1 MENKDFRNH
10 EVVENH
16 DEGISRYYKITAR
29 NEGQLNM
36 IEKIFAHMQYLGSV
50 GSSRKF
56 TVFCD
61 GDGAVRLKF
70 QSHKENEF
78 VFQDLDYDE
87 AMNKD
92 SGYGR
97 CEISDKDGMG
107 EETYF
112 DLG

>member
-1 MENKDFRNH
+1 MANKDYRNH
-10 EVVENH
+10 EVVAYH
-16 DEGISRYYKITAR
+16 DGGISRYYKITAS

-36 IEKIFAHMQYLGSV
+36 IEKIFAHMQDLGSR

-70 QSHKENEF
+70 QVHKEDEF
-78 VFQDLDYDE
+78 VFRDLDYDE
-87 AMNKD
+87 AMNND

-97 CEISDKDGMG
+97 YEISDKDGVG

-112 DLG
+112 DIG